1 MLLQAPKV
9 GFIFPNTKCL
19 GTPCS
24 HRLLLKRLERDKQ
37 LWDTPHDVF
46 SHIYLLW
53 LPSAQMQ
60 SLHCTWLGSPEEGP
74 RCLSTDLA
82 DTHSLQSEH
91 VNK

>member
-46 SHIYLLW
+46 SRIYLLLTQ
-53 LPSAQMQ
+53 LPISSDAVTA
-60 SLHCTWLGSPEEGP
+60 LHMAGVT
-74 RCLSTDLA
+74 
-82 DTHSLQSEH
+82 
-91 VNK
+91 